1 VFRLDSATG
10 EPSIIQH
17 ADTQGITPRTFALD
31 RSGQLLIVGN
41 QMTRRA
47 RDGSVLTTIP
57 VSLAVFRVLRD
68 GRLEYV
74 RKYDL
79 DTGKKTLFWMGLV

>member
-1 VFRLDSATG
+1 
-10 EPSIIQH
+10 
-17 ADTQGITPRTFALD
+17 
-31 RSGQLLIVGN
+31 
-41 QMTRRA
+41 MTRRA
-47 RDGSVLTTIP
+47 RDGGALTAIP

-79 DTGKKTLFWMGLV
+79 DTGKKTLFWIGVV